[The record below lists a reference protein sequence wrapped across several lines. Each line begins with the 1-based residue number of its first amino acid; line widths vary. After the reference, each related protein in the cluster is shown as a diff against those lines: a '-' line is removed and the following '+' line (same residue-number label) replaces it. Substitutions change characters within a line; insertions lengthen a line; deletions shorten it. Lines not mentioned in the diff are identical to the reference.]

1 MIDIVEQIATF
12 TPLGIRFWDPVYDGQ
27 IRDALRVTARPENG
41 GGPTVRAY
49 TTASSVYVF
58 NRLPGLRSLEH
69 REPNSEFD
77 SSPPARRR
85 FHVEIEDLRRRYLPV
100 AFGIDLPLPYSGVFL
115 DGAAAS
121 PFEPS
126 PKGFHLYSAPTR
138 KAPRWMGVVRGELA
152 VSGANR
158 RAAHAVVRVA
168 LPEGRIWHGMADSRG
183 RFVVIL
189 PYPTISG
196 GFGSSP
202 PVAGGGALSTQ
213 TWTVTLEVLYEPGRL
228 EALPET
234 RVPEYRS
241 IFQQGPATIW
251 PVPQSEGGNEVAELT
266 ATLEFGRELILKT
279 AGLSQLLVSP
289 AGSSP

>member
-1 MIDIVEQIATF
+1 MPEYLAPGVFVEEVSF
-12 TPLGIRFWDPVYDGQ
+12 
-27 IRDALRVTARPENG
+27 RPKTIEG
-41 GGPTVRAY
+41 VSTS
-49 TTASSVYVF
+49 TTGFV
-58 NRLPGLRSLEH
+58 G
-69 REPNSEFD
+69 
-77 SSPPARRR
+77 PAR
-85 FHVEIEDLRRRYLPV
+85 FGPVEGEP
-100 AFGIDLPLPYSGVFL
+100 PLLTSFADFERIYGGL
-115 DGAAAS
+115 DRLSAS